1 MDPQLIYL
9 AITLCAVGA
18 LTGVSAGLFGIG
30 GGAVMVPALYFA
42 FTALGVSPD
51 VVQHCAVAT
60 SLAVI
65 VLNAI
70 RSVSSHHRH
79 AAVMWDVLW
88 PKNPLSGYALWIGL
102 GAFAGAA
109 WLAPYLPGHILV
121 MIFAVVAGLI
131 ALKFIFEPQDFTLR
145 DSLPSGAA
153 KPVIGTVIGGLSG
166 IMGIGGGSLTV
177 PFMTMCGVK
186 IHKAIGTA
194 SGFGLAI
201 ALPATLGFI
210 WSGWGVDNR
219 PAGSLGYVNL
229 YGFALIAIVSL
240 FFVPIGTAL
249 AHKLDQRKLKRV
261 FGICLLLVALN
272 MARKAL
278 L

>member
-1 MDPQLIYL
+1 
-9 AITLCAVGA
+9 
-18 LTGVSAGLFGIG
+18 
-30 GGAVMVPALYFA
+30 MVPALYFA
-42 FTALGVSPD
+42 FTALGVSSD

-65 VLNAI
+65 VINAI
-70 RSVSSHHRH
+70 RSVSSHNRRG
-79 AAVMWDVLW
+79 AVMWDVLW
-88 PKNPLSGYALWIGL
+88 PKNPLTGYALWIGF

-109 WLAPYLPGHILV
+109 WLASYLPGHILV
-121 MIFAVVAGLI
+121 MIFAVVAGVI
-131 ALKFIFEPQDFTLR
+131 ALKFIFEPQNFTVR
-145 DSLPSGAA
+145 DDLPSGVA
-153 KPVIGTVIGGLSG
+153 KPAIGTVIGGLSG

-194 SGFGLAI
+194 SGLGLAI

-210 WSGWGVDNR
+210 WSGWGVESR

-229 YGFALIAIVSL
+229 YGFALIALVSL
-240 FFVPIGTAL
+240 FFVPFGAAL
-249 AHKLDQRKLKRV
+249 AHRLDQRKLKRI